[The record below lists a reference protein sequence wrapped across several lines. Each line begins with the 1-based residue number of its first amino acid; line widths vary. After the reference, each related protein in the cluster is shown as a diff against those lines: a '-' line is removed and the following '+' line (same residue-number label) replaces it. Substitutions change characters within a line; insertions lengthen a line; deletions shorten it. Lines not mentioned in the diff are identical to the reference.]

1 MTQFDFDLFVIGA
14 GSGGVRAARLA
25 ANRGKR
31 VAVAEESRV
40 GGTCVMRGCVPKK
53 LLVYAGQFANGFDDS
68 AGFGWSLSAPP
79 RFDWTQLIT
88 AKNTELRRLEG
99 VYRNLLNNSGVTVLD
114 GLAVMA
120 DAHTIEMGSMSYTAE
135 NILIAT
141 GGWPHMPKIPGI
153 EHAITSNE
161 ALDLLSLPQ
170 RMVIVGG
177 GYIAVEFA
185 SIFNSL
191 GVDIT
196 QIIRGDAFL
205 RGFDQDVRT
214 TLTGAMI
221 HRGITLVTKTTVTA
235 ITKVNNGYR
244 LSLSDGTSL
253 ETDLVMYATGRHP
266 NTAGLGF
273 EQAGIHLRD
282 DGAVVVN
289 DYSRTSL
296 ENVYAVGDATERMAL
311 TPVALAE
318 AEAVIHTLYDGK
330 ATRPDYDFV
339 PTAVFSSPPVATVGL
354 DEAKAVA
361 RFDNVHVYLSRFR
374 PMRNTL
380 AGRDERTM
388 MKMLV
393 DPDSDMVL
401 GIHMVGDD
409 AAEIMQG
416 FAVALKCG
424 ATKEQIDSTI
434 GIHPSA
440 AEELVTM
447 RTRRE

>member
-1 MTQFDFDLFVIGA
+1 MTQFDFDLFVMGA
-14 GSGGVRAARLA
+14 GSGGVRAARQA
-25 ANRGKR
+25 AARGKK

-53 LLVYAGQFANGFDDS
+53 LLVYAGQFANAFDDA
-68 AGFGWSLSAPP
+68 AGFGWSLPTPP
-79 RFDWTQLIT
+79 RFDWTQLIS
-88 AKNTELRRLEG
+88 AKNAELNRLEG
-99 VYRNLLNNSGVTVLD
+99 VYRTMLRNAGVTVLD
-114 GLAVMA
+114 GHAVLT
-120 DAHTIEMGSMSYTAE
+120 DPHTVSMGSMVYTAE

-141 GGWPHMPKIPGI
+141 GGWPNMPNIPGI
-153 EHAITSNE
+153 EHVISSNE
-161 ALDLLSLPQ
+161 ALDLLSLPR

-191 GVDIT
+191 GVDVT

-221 HRGITLVTKTTVTA
+221 HRGITLVTKTTITA
-235 ITKVNNGYR
+235 IVKTGNGYR

-253 ETDLVMYATGRHP
+253 DTDLVMYATGRRP
-266 NTAGLGF
+266 NTAGLGL
-273 EQAGIHLRD
+273 EEAGVHLRE
-282 DGAVVVN
+282 DGAVEVD
-289 DYSRTSL
+289 DYSRTSMD
-296 ENVYAVGDATERMAL
+296 NIYAVGDATERMAL
-311 TPVALAE
+311 TPVAIAE
-318 AEAVIHTLYDGK
+318 AEAVVRTLYDGK
-330 ATRPDYDFV
+330 PTRPDYDFV
-339 PTAVFSSPPVATVGL
+339 PTAVFSSPTVATVGL
-354 DEAKAVA
+354 DEATAVA
-361 RFDNVHVYLSRFR
+361 RFDKVHVYVSRFR